1 MTVTMLAVLLATV
14 VVAALSLRFAADS
27 RPGISDPPQRWFGRR

>member
-14 VVAALSLRFAADS
+14 VFAALTALFAADS
-27 RPGISDPPQRWFGRR
+27 RPGIDEPPQGWFGRR